1 MKYRPEIDGLRA
13 FAVIPVILFHAGI
26 GGLTGGFIGVDIFF
40 VISGFLISSILLQD
54 IEQKRFS
61 IISFYERRAR
71 RILPALI
78 FTLLLIATISW
89 IFLPPQSMR
98 SVFQQLVSN
107 AFFASN
113 FHYTLTWGYFEQWT
127 LPPVFLNTWSL
138 AVEEQFYLIIPFLI
152 YFLRNKIGLKVIIFC
167 TLTILSLLWMVF
179 AADRYSVANYY
190 LLPSRFWELS
200 TGTLLAFIMIYQKQR
215 VEEWRTK
222 LPEGMGFLLAGI
234 LLILCF
240 YYTEKT
246 PYPSMW
252 TIPVIVAT
260 LALIMLVD
268 QSTKLGK
275 ILSSPLLVYIGKL
288 SYPLYLL
295 HFPLIVLS
303 KEMLVPLISELWSSI
318 LAIIVTTVL
327 SIAVY
332 HIIES
337 KFRSRQLCN
346 SARSML
352 TGSAVALALI
362 AVIGGLGHQN
372 IIQSRSVLVN
382 AELSHLLEKTPLP
395 TGISISDCAA
405 RNAVTECLLK
415 TAQGRPDNRVIMI
428 IGDSFAANLI
438 IPLWEQTKHRRN
450 LTLKARVTYACSFMP
465 SGYSEWDGECG
476 RARKYM
482 DSITKEQATDIVF
495 HINFTGH
502 LLNENVGNIE
512 DELKSLTSTFDS
524 LNSRGIKIHVAAHRD
539 VYNFEPVRAF
549 VYPWLS
555 SELNTKIVPSELD
568 KFYTLWRSMGV
579 DVYTAE
585 KKLNPANAH
594 KYYRDSGHL
603 SYLGSKKFLSNIGLA
618 QSPLFSSQ

>member
-13 FAVIPVILFHAGI
+13 LAVIPVILFHAGI
-26 GGLTGGFIGVDIFF
+26 GSLTGGFIGVDIFF

-54 IEQKRFS
+54 IAQKRFS

-71 RILPALI
+71 RILPALA
-78 FTLLLIATISW
+78 FTLLLIALISW

-138 AVEEQFYLIIPFLI
+138 AVEEQFYLIIPVLI
-152 YFLRNKIGLKVIIFC
+152 YLLRNKMGLNVIIFC

-179 AADRYSVANYY
+179 AADHYFVANYY

-200 TGTLLAFIMIYQKQR
+200 TGTLLAFIMIYQKAR

-222 LPEGMGFLLAGI
+222 LPEATGFLLAGI
-234 LLILCF
+234 LLFSCF
-240 YYTEKT
+240 YYSDKT

-252 TIPVIVAT
+252 TIPVILAT
-260 LALIMLVD
+260 LAIIMLID
-268 QSTKLGK
+268 ESTKFGK
-275 ILSSPLLVYIGKL
+275 ILSSPILVYIGKL

-303 KEMLVPLISELWSSI
+303 KEMLVPLISEVGSSI
-318 LAIIVTTVL
+318 LAIIVTTLL
-327 SIAVY
+327 SIAVF
-332 HIIES
+332 HIIEA
-337 KFRSRQLCN
+337 KFRSRQLF
-346 SARSML
+346 SSTLSML

-362 AVIGGLGHQN
+362 ALIGGLGHKN
-372 IIQSRSVLVN
+372 IIQSRSLLVN

-395 TGISISDCAA
+395 TGLSIADCAA

-415 TAQGRPDNRVIMI
+415 RAQRGPNNRAVII

-438 IPLWEQTKHRRN
+438 SPILEQSQNNRN

-476 RARKYM
+476 QARKYM
-482 DSITKEQATDIVF
+482 DSITKEQATDIIF

-502 LLNENVGNIE
+502 LLNENVKNVE
-512 DELKSLTSTFDS
+512 DELKSLTSMFDS
-524 LNSRGIKIHVAAHRD
+524 LTNRGIKIHVAAHRD

-555 SELNTKIVPSELD
+555 SKLHTKTVPSELE
-568 KFYTLWRSMGV
+568 KFYTFWRSMGV
-579 DVYTAE
+579 NVYTAK

-603 SYLGSKKFLSNIGLA
+603 SYLGSKKFLNTIGLDR
-618 QSPLFSSQ
+618 SPLFSSQ